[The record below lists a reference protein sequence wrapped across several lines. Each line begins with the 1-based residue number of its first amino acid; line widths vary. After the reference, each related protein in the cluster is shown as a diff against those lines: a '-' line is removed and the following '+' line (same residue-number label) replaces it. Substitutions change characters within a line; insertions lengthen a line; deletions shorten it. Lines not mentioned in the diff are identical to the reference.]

1 MSVPRDD
8 LVDDWQQAALAGARE
23 LRRGDPS
30 SALGGWVAASSAV
43 RGGLV
48 TRGCSR
54 RRAPSRGAGA
64 LLFLYLRQC
73 QPGAHC
79 DYVQDGMRWIGRQ
92 GQRVNLFPSA
102 DANVRRVAIRAL
114 LGQFQAPL
122 FSALKLFVSQA
133 VGVRLDEFT
142 RVG

>member
-1 MSVPRDD
+1 MRSC
-8 LVDDWQQAALAGARE
+8 G
-23 LRRGDPS
+23 
-30 SALGGWVAASSAV
+30 
-43 RGGLV
+43 
-48 TRGCSR
+48 R
-54 RRAPSRGAGA
+54 RRAPARGAGA

-73 QPGAHC
+73 QPGAHR
-79 DYVQDGMRWIGRQ
+79 DYVQDGMRGIGRQ
-92 GQRVNLFPSA
+92 RQRVNLFPGT
-102 DANVRRVAIRAL
+102 DANVRRVAIRTL